1 VATAKP
7 PDAQGILIALRHP
20 LRRRILRAMADEKPA
35 NPGTLADSLRVDP
48 NSVNYHVQVLAE
60 CRVVNLV
67 EEKEV
72 EGCVQ
77 RFYRSTLKADWAK
90 SVLDD
95 PGEEPE
101 EEPPDEV

>member
-1 VATAKP
+1 
-7 PDAQGILIALRHP
+7 
-20 LRRRILRAMADEKPA
+20 MADERPA

-72 EGCVQ
+72 EGCMQ

-95 PGEEPE
+95 PE
-101 EEPPDEV
+101 EEPPDESS